1 MSEIQVPDRV
11 ESSLNR
17 LDRLKE
23 MTEPEDLND
32 VLKIASDQQNEHFP
46 IFRKP
51 NQIDKAQTVAIGKI
65 LIFEK
70 KILFGFIKSLFM
82 HYKN

>member
-23 MTEPEDLND
+23 IKEPNDLD
-32 VLKIASDQQNEHFP
+32 DLLKIASDNLNEHFP
-46 IFRKP
+46 IFRNP
-51 NQIDKAQTVAIGKI
+51 NQIDKAQTVAIGKVNY
-65 LIFEK
+65 L
-70 KILFGFIKSLFM
+70 
-82 HYKN
+82 NN